1 MLINHRMKI
10 AVILPTLNEKNNLKR
25 IIPRIAEIE
34 EVNFIVIVDDNSTD
48 GSTEYFKSIVSAK
61 VHIIRRP
68 LRLGIGSAHLEGM
81 KFAQQLGA
89 QLIFTMD
96 ADGTHRIEDL
106 QKMINHS
113 SDYDIL
119 VGSRYLKG
127 SAITGWG
134 LTRNLMTRL
143 GHVATMIF
151 FGSVLD
157 MSSGMR
163 AYRASKI
170 PFDRL
175 NANCPPDYSFFFVS
189 LLVFRNASLNI
200 VQLPITLDS
209 RGDGKSKMNPL
220 LMLRGVI
227 TLLKYGMRFRSLNLK

>member
-1 MLINHRMKI
+1 MSIDHRMKI

-25 IIPRIAEIE
+25 IIPRIAQIK
-34 EVNFIVIVDDNSTD
+34 EVKFIVIVDDNSTD
-48 GSTEYFKSIVSAK
+48 GSKEYFQSIKSAK
-61 VHIIRRP
+61 VIIIQRP

-89 QLIFTMD
+89 QLIVTMD

-113 SDYDIL
+113 SDYDLL

-127 SAITGWG
+127 GTIRGWG

-163 AYRASKI
+163 AYRTSKI
-170 PFDRL
+170 PFDKL

-189 LLVFRNASLNI
+189 LLVFRNASLKI

-227 TLLKYGMRFRSLNLK
+227 TLLKYGIRLRSLN